1 MIELGAS
8 EMMTP
13 SIKGATSQNSEIYNE
28 ALAAL
33 AMLGFQK
40 AASEKALKAIF
51 KDSPDIAVEDAV
63 RSALKRL

>member
-1 MIELGAS
+1 
-8 EMMTP
+8 
-13 SIKGATSQNSEIYNE
+13 
-28 ALAAL
+28 
-33 AMLGFQK
+33 MLGFQK

>member
-1 MIELGAS
+1 MGAS

-51 KDSPDIAVEDAV
+51 KDNPDIAVEDAV